1 VHWATCA
8 IPPACSLDVDQ
19 KCTFSRSLPLWI
31 QIYLS
36 ESHYWV
42 SIHLSPP
49 HRPNFAAL
57 RHLRHATGFS
67 PPRLSGLRSFN
78 DVHRQGPHRLRGRA
92 RRSCGYVL
100 FDHPLQMTNLG
111 HLGDSVA
118 ALSHQVRTVTEAPFL
133 YDFVSCLENVSAM
146 ISGHGRPF
154 PMRGSKSWRKHLSV
168 MLSGDPSRPDPGR
181 PRHPP
186 GCHFFAFPFPF
197 SLSSFLQYRGCYVPA
212 HPKADCLII

>member
-1 VHWATCA
+1 
-8 IPPACSLDVDQ
+8 
-19 KCTFSRSLPLWI
+19 
-31 QIYLS
+31 
-36 ESHYWV
+36 
-42 SIHLSPP
+42 LSPP
-49 HRPNFAAL
+49 HRPNFADL

-92 RRSCGYVL
+92 RRFCGYVL

-118 ALSHQVRTVTEAPFL
+118 ALFHQVRTVTEAPFL

-154 PMRGSKSWRKHLSV
+154 PCGGQNHAGNTFPSCFLAIRR
-168 MLSGDPSRPDPGR
+168 DPTLADPGT
-181 PRHPP
+181 PRVVTSSR
-186 GCHFFAFPFPF
+186 FPFHFLFHPF
-197 SLSSFLQYRGCYVPA
+197 CSIEAAMFRHTRRRIV
-212 HPKADCLII
+212 